1 MDSKLTKVS
10 WIERRWVLAFAI
22 ILMVITTLPYILGYA
37 RAGGDWEFTGFVF
50 GVEDGNSYIAKM
62 LSGASGN
69 WLFFSP
75 YTAYLQHGVIAFLPY
90 ILLGKLSSAPGQH
103 EQLVVLFHLFRIF
116 AGILAITATYDFLAI
131 FLAKVKSRR
140 LGVLLICL
148 GGGFGWFLVLIGQE
162 DLLGSLP
169 LEFYSPESFGFLAI
183 FGLPHLLLARAF
195 LLWGFRFYLVGDDLR
210 SEVRFDDK
218 GRWFRK
224 LLSSGVFTGIMFL
237 AVGLAQPLTVVIGW
251 VLLLAHSGG
260 LFFWTLPK
268 KNIYEL
274 EKNYKLRSYFKRV
287 LLAIGVSSP
296 IVIYTALTFS
306 TDPFLV
312 EWTAQ
317 NIILSPHPIQYLLAY
332 GLLLPFA
339 FGGSYFVLHDDPW
352 RGWFPVVWVL
362 LIPVL
367 AYAPYNLQ
375 RRLPEGVWVAIV
387 VLAVKAVEGP
397 VQDGLTGCWSRL
409 NLFYQ
414 RLAPVFV
421 FLVFSSLILFAG
433 GLRAAFTVQ
442 EPLFRTAV
450 EVDAL
455 NFLNSHA
462 QPGEIVLSA
471 YESGNVIPSWAP
483 VRVVVGHG
491 PESVKLSKFIPIVSN
506 FYDVKTSRLER
517 LGIIAKLNIKYI
529 YWGPKERELGDWK
542 PEKGDG
548 LLEIFSN
555 DGYLIFEVQE
565 S

>member
-10 WIERRWVLAFAI
+10 VIERRWVLVFAI
-22 ILMVITTLPYILGYA
+22 IIMVITTLPYILGYA
-37 RAGGDWEFTGFVF
+37 RAGENWDFTGFIF

-69 WLFFSP
+69 WLFISP
-75 YTAYLQHGVIAFLPY
+75 YTAYPQHGVIAFLPY

-140 LGVLLICL
+140 LGVLLACL

-162 DLLGSLP
+162 ELLGSLP

-195 LLWGFRFYLVGDDLR
+195 LLWGIRFYLIGDDLK
-210 SEVRFDDK
+210 SEVMMGDK
-218 GRWFRK
+218 SQWFRK
-224 LLSSGVFTGIMFL
+224 FFSSGVKAGILFL
-237 AVGLAQPLTVVIGW
+237 TVGLAQPLTVVIGW
-251 VLLLAHSGG
+251 VLLLTHSGG

-268 KNIYEL
+268 KNEFEL
-274 EKNYKLRSYFKRV
+274 EKINKFRSYLRRV

-306 TDPFLV
+306 TDPFLI

-317 NIILSPHPIQYLLAY
+317 NNILSPHPIQYLLAY

-339 FGGSYFVLHDDPW
+339 FGGAYFVLLDDPW

-362 LIPVL
+362 LIPIL
-367 AYAPYNLQ
+367 AYAPYSLQ

-387 VLAVKAVEGP
+387 VLAIKALEGP
-397 VQDGLTGCWSRL
+397 VRDVL
-409 NLFYQ
+409 NGSWNRMNRFYQ

-421 FLVFSSLILFAG
+421 FLVFSSLFLFAG
-433 GLRAAFTVQ
+433 GLRAASTVQ
-442 EPLFRTAV
+442 EPLFRSSV

-455 NFLNSHA
+455 NFLNSHT
-462 QPGEIVLSA
+462 QSGEIVISA
-471 YESGNVIPSWAP
+471 YESGNAIPSWAP
-483 VRVVVGHG
+483 VKVVVGHG
-491 PESVKLSKFIPIVSN
+491 PESVKLSKFIPIVDS
-506 FYDVKTSRLER
+506 FYDVKTTRIER
-517 LGIIAKLNIKYI
+517 LGIIDKLNIKYI

-548 LLEIFSN
+548 LLEIFN
-555 DGYLIFEVQE
+555 NGGYLIFEVQE